1 MYLRVPKKINMPI
14 YMDFHDLPEINI
26 EDSRKAHLKDLSVQ
40 EKYDVRYLQ
49 YWINER
55 DGKAYCLVEGPNKE
69 ACEATHLE
77 ANGITACNLVEVK
90 EGMYDIFLG
99 DNQKIDHGLVRHF
112 NGEVDNGYRF
122 ILSLELENSYLLSYQ
137 KGKKHPPYDQLKL
150 ECIALVEKY
159 HGRDLIQ
166 TDQEEIL
173 GIFRTAEAALKC
185 SLELRS
191 LILKRI
197 ATRMFKYYRF
207 KMGLC
212 VGQPVTAQLGFFEEA
227 MNFALILSNISKD
240 SHITTSRFF
249 CQLSGLQEDSSEK
262 NGIRIIDGPDGEF
275 MIALHRIIQKNLKEE
290 HLNVDFLGRELGIS
304 RAQLYRKI
312 KLLTGLS
319 PNHYIRD
326 QRLSK
331 ALNLLSK
338 RIMNISEIALE
349 SGFNNP
355 SYFSKCF
362 QKRFGITP
370 SKVR

>member
-1 MYLRVPKKINMPI
+1 MPI

-26 EDSRKAHLKDLSVQ
+26 EDSKKAHLNDLSVQ
-40 EKYDVRYLQ
+40 EKYNVKYLQ
-49 YWINER
+49 YWINELE
-55 DGKAYCLVEGPNKE
+55 GKAYCLIEAPSKE
-69 ACEATHLE
+69 ACEATHRE
-77 ANGITACNLVEVK
+77 ANGMTACNLVEVK
-90 EGMYDIFLG
+90 GGMYDLFLG
-99 DNQKIDHGLVRHF
+99 DNQKLDHGLVRHF

-122 ILSLELENSYLLSYQ
+122 ILSLELENSLHLSHQ
-137 KGKKHPPYDQLKL
+137 IGKKHPHYDQLKL

-197 ATRMFKYYRF
+197 GTRMFKSYRF

-240 SHITTSRFF
+240 SQITTSRFF
-249 CQLSGLQEDSSEK
+249 FKLSGLQEDSSEK

-275 MIALHRIIQKNLKEE
+275 LIALHGIIQKNLEE
-290 HLNVDFLGRELGIS
+290 EQLNVDFLGRELGVS
-304 RAQLYRKI
+304 RAQLYRKT

-331 ALNLLSK
+331 ALNLLSE
-338 RIMNISEIALE
+338 RILNISEIAQKA
-349 SGFNNP
+349 GFNNP

-362 QKRFGITP
+362 QKRYGVSP
-370 SKVR
+370 SKIK